1 MGRRIVAIF
10 AAVAVALVGV
20 AAVLL
25 YARGA
30 DARAVAS
37 QQPTNVYVVQS
48 VVPAGTTLKDAVQ
61 NGLIIK
67 TSVAAKGVPA
77 GALSAVDGSNGGRY
91 ATTDIQPGEYVL
103 AARFGAKP
111 VGEKAIEVP
120 AGMVA
125 VSVALGDP
133 ARVGTF
139 VTPGSKV
146 VLFDTYAPVAASS
159 SSSSSSASNA
169 SAATGQSTRVLLD
182 DVLVIAMGEASLTPA
197 QTTTADGEAA
207 PAPVR
212 GALMT
217 VAVSP
222 ADAARLVHGIQTGSL
237 YAALRGTDA
246 KIDLGKVVSE
256 ASLFSK

>member
-1 MGRRIVAIF
+1 MGRRLVAIF
-10 AAVAVALVGV
+10 AAALVALVGV
-20 AAVLL
+20 TAVLL

-30 DARAVAS
+30 DARAVAA
-37 QQPTNVYVVQS
+37 QQPTSVYVVQS
-48 VVPAGTTLKDAVQ
+48 IVPAGTTLKDAVQ

-67 TSVAAKGVPA
+67 TSIAAAGVPA
-77 GALSAVDGSNGGRY
+77 GALAGVDGSNGGLY

-103 AARFGAKP
+103 ADRFGVKP

-125 VSVALGDP
+125 VAVQLSDP

-139 VTPGSKV
+139 LTPGSKV
-146 VLFDTYAPVAASS
+146 VLYDTYAAAATKAGASGSTDAAS
-159 SSSSSSASNA
+159 AS
-169 SAATGQSTRVLLD
+169 GQTTRVLLD
-182 DVLVIAMGEASLTPA
+182 DVLIIAMGQASLTPA
-197 QTTTADGEAA
+197 AAPVAGEEAA
-207 PAPVR
+207 PAPVL

-217 VAVSP
+217 VAVTP
-222 ADAARLVHGIQTGSL
+222 ADATRLVHGIQTGSL

>member
-1 MGRRIVAIF
+1 MGRRLVAIF
-10 AAVAVALVGV
+10 AAALVALVGV
-20 AAVLL
+20 TAVLL

-30 DARAVAS
+30 DARAVAA
-37 QQPTNVYVVQS
+37 QQPTSVYVVKS
-48 VVPAGTTLKDAVQ
+48 LVPSGTTLKDAVQ

-67 TSVAAKGVPA
+67 TSVAAAGVPV
-77 GALSAVDGSNGGRY
+77 GALAGVDGSNGGLY

-103 AARFGAKP
+103 SDRFGVKP
-111 VGEKAIEVP
+111 VGEKAITVP

-125 VSVALGDP
+125 VSVQLSDP

-139 VTPGSKV
+139 LTPGSKV
-146 VLFDTYAPVAASS
+146 VLYDTYSPAATGSGNS
-159 SSSSSSASNA
+159 GTQA
-169 SAATGQSTRVLLD
+169 AATGQSTRVLLD
-182 DVLVIAMGEASLTPA
+182 DVLIIAMGQASLTPA
-197 QTTTADGEAA
+197 AAPADGQDAA
-207 PAPVR
+207 PAPVL

-217 VAVSP
+217 VAVTP
-222 ADAARLVHGIQTGSL
+222 ADATRLVHGIQTGTL

>member
-61 NGLIIK
+61 SGLIIK

-77 GALSAVDGSNGGRY
+77 GALSAVDGSNGGLY

-103 AARFGAKP
+103 AARFGTKP

-125 VSVALGDP
+125 VSVSLPDP

-146 VLFDTYAPVAASS
+146 VLYDTYTAVAARPASS
-159 SSSSSSASNA
+159 GASIGGAAAANA
-169 SAATGQSTRVLLD
+169 QSTRVLLD

-222 ADAARLVHGIQTGSL
+222 ADAARLVHGVQTGSL